1 VTIHS
6 LAVAAEFA
14 SLGTGQGRAGQGR
27 AGQGSVVQIRLILVS
42 FEGCKN
48 TQDRRSGPWR
58 GPRIEEVQQ
67 PFVFT

>member
-1 VTIHS
+1 
-6 LAVAAEFA
+6 
-14 SLGTGQGRAGQGR
+14 
-27 AGQGSVVQIRLILVS
+27 LILVS